1 MAARN
6 AKKIVCRKCG
16 SDDLYKFNAGGL
28 LQARC
33 RRCTTVQSIGPHNYV
48 QVEEI
53 TLMGPAGPQVMAVPV
68 PGISSGEKVF
78 EHDLDTGG
86 FRDPRKQ
93 YTGDDDDY

>member
-1 MAARN
+1 MTAEK
-6 AKKIVCRKCG
+6 AKKLVCSKCG

-33 RRCTTVQSIGPHNYV
+33 RRCTKVQSIGPHNYV
-48 QVEEI
+48 QVEEH
-53 TLMGPAGPQVMAVPV
+53 TVMGPAGPQVIAVPQPSIANAERV
-68 PGISSGEKVF
+68 Y

-93 YTGDDDDY
+93 YTGEDDGY